1 MHRSQKLRL
10 QNWKRRQNLS
20 VEFNY
25 DLMDND
31 TKANMKRFKTA
42 N

>member
-1 MHRSQKLRL
+1 MS
-10 QNWKRRQNLS
+10 NWKRRQNLS
-20 VEFNY
+20 VEFNF

-31 TKANMKRFKTA
+31 TKSNLRRFKP